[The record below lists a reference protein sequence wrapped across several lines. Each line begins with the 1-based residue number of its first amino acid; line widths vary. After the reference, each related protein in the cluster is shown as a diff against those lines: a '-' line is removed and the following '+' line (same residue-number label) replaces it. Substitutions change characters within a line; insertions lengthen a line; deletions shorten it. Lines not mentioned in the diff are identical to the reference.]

1 TDQAGNSLA
10 STQWS
15 FTTEAPAD
23 TAAPTI
29 QAPADITTETT
40 GDHTP
45 VELGTPTVSDNVDPS
60 PTVTNDAPSDGFPV
74 GTTKVTWTA
83 TDASGNSASDTQ
95 TVTITEKKDTT
106 APTITDK
113 SPSDGSTNVK
123 VTTSVTATFSEDVK
137 GLDGSS
143 FKLKD
148 GTNSIA

>member
-1 TDQAGNSLA
+1 
-10 STQWS
+10 
-15 FTTEAPAD
+15 
-23 TAAPTI
+23 
-29 QAPADITTETT
+29 
-40 GDHTP
+40 
-45 VELGTPTVSDNVDPS
+45 DNVDPS
-60 PTVTNDAPSDGFPV
+60 PTVTSDAPGEGFV
-74 GTTKVTWTA
+74 IGTTKVTWTA

-123 VTTSVTATFSEDVK
+123 VTSSITATFSEDVK

-148 GTNSIA
+148 GTNSIAGTVTYDDVSKTGTLKPSADLKVQTKYDAFISS